1 SSRNLIAGYD
11 ANCVVLSGDTGS
23 APSLVPRDCGSAVW
37 MRSGLG
43 NQRRVPVDP
52 GGMPGLRTC
61 TPLFPNPTLIA
72 VNSCRCGINGS
83 VSSGLL
89 EPPYTEPYVRW
100 CGRTAEVTP
109 PPTRSCYLLRC
120 QSPNLIA
127 DPKTSTAVHG
137 SLVLVLRRRAKKRN
151 YMHIR

>member
-1 SSRNLIAGYD
+1 MK
-11 ANCVVLSGDTGS
+11 SG
-23 APSLVPRDCGSAVW
+23 P
-37 MRSGLG
+37 G
-43 NQRRVPVDP
+43 NQRQTGAGR
-52 GGMPGLRTC
+52 GGTPGLRIC
-61 TPLFPNPTLIA
+61 MLLFLNPTLIA